1 MSSGIILGAIGI
13 YTLGFGLMVFTIY
26 IIRKR
31 NRDKLEKEL
40 SRLETLKNLIISP
53 SILTEME
60 KVKTLLNSEKMEDKY
75 NKWDKRYK
83 KIEREDIPKLTDKLT
98 DAEALIEEK
107 NFKEASFSLAR
118 AELDIYFVKTD
129 MELLLDDIRE
139 ITQSEERNR
148 NAVTKLKTLYRE
160 IVTKYNNNKGDYKGM
175 EKSIDLQFDNINK
188 LFSAFERVM
197 ENNDYEEVAKITHA
211 LDDLIKNI
219 KVVIDETPTVILM
232 CTMILPKKINEINN
246 LSLKMKKDGY
256 NIDYMKLEHN
266 IGEAQKKISEIYDKL
281 KVLNLEDSIFELK
294 TILDYFE
301 SLYGDFDKEK
311 QSKKEYEMY
320 MSTITEKLSRL
331 TNVIK
336 NIYVELDE
344 LRETYALTQDELN
357 SSLISVSCSLARTS
371 SSLRLPRL
379 FIIDS
384 KSSSVFAIFTLTNSH
399 SLARRLYGVTFVK
412 VLSFTCLNWSFS
424 MTNSLFIISKLTEIR
439 AILKDAK
446 NKIKEYKLPVI
457 PKVYYVELDE
467 AKEGIMSIVKELEKK
482 PIVISDLNT
491 RVDTGRD
498 LVLKLYTHSKELTKT
513 AQMAELAMVYGNR
526 YRSTYREIDI
536 DLRKAENE
544 FRKGDYKKSLELSLN
559 TLNIVEPGIHKKLL
573 SAYED

>member
-1 MSSGIILGAIGI
+1 MNSGIILGAIGI
-13 YTLGFGLMVFTIY
+13 YSLGFALMIFTIF

-31 NRDKLEKEL
+31 NKDKLEKEL

-60 KVKTLLNSEKMEDKY
+60 KVKSLLNSEKLEDKY
-75 NKWDKRYK
+75 KKWDKRYK
-83 KIEREDIPKLTDKLT
+83 KIEVEDIPKLTDKLT

-118 AELDIYFVKTD
+118 IELDIYFVKTD

-148 NAVTKLKTLYRE
+148 NAVTKLKALYRE
-160 IVTKYNNNKGDYKGM
+160 VVTKYNKNKGDYKGM

-197 ENNDYEEVAKITHA
+197 ENNDFEEVSKITHA

-232 CTMILPKKINEINN
+232 CTMILPKKINEIRN
-246 LSLKMKKDGY
+246 LSSKLKKDGF
-256 NIDYMKLEHN
+256 NIEYMKLDHN
-266 IGEAQKKISEIYDKL
+266 ISEAEKKISEIYDKL

-294 TILDYFE
+294 TMLDYFE
-301 SLYGDFDKEK
+301 SLYGDFEKEK
-311 QSKKEYEMY
+311 QSKKEYELY
-320 MSTITEKLSRL
+320 MSSITEKLSRL
-331 TNVIK
+331 TQVIK
-336 NIYVELDE
+336 NIYLELDE
-344 LRETYALTQDELN
+344 LRETYALTEDELKSLDIIN
-357 SSLISVSCSLARTS
+357 KELVMEKDHFKQVNDRTLTKVTPYSRLAKECELISVKIAKTEDDLESIMKSLGSLKEDEVRAREQ
-371 SSLRLPRL
+371 
-379 FIIDS
+379 
-384 KSSSVFAIFTLTNSH
+384 
-399 SLARRLYGVTFVK
+399 
-412 VLSFTCLNWSFS
+412 
-424 MTNSLFIISKLTEIR
+424 LTEIR
-439 AILKDAK
+439 TILKDAK

-457 PKVYYVELDE
+457 PKLYFVELDE
-467 AKEGIMSIVKELEKK
+467 AKEGIMSIVHELEKK
-482 PIVISDLNT
+482 PIVIGDLNT

-498 LVLKLYTHSKELTKT
+498 LVLKLYTLSKELTKT
-513 AQMAELAMVYGNR
+513 AQMAEMAMVYGNR

-536 DLRKAENE
+536 DLRKAEKE
-544 FRKGDYKKSLELSLN
+544 FRRGDYKKSLELSLN

-573 SAYED
+573 SAFDES

>member
-60 KVKTLLNSEKMEDKY
+60 KVKTLLNSEKIEYKY

-357 SSLISVSCSLARTS
+357 SLD
-371 SSLRLPRL
+371 
-379 FIIDS
+379 IINKELVMEKDQF
-384 KSSSVFAIFTLTNSH
+384 KQVNDRTLTKVTPYSRLAKECELVSVKIAKTEDDLESIMK
-399 SLARRLYGVTFVK
+399 SLGSLKEDEVRAREQ
-412 VLSFTCLNWSFS
+412 
-424 MTNSLFIISKLTEIR
+424 LTEIR

>member
-357 SSLISVSCSLARTS
+357 SLD
-371 SSLRLPRL
+371 
-379 FIIDS
+379 IINKELVMEKDQF
-384 KSSSVFAIFTLTNSH
+384 KQVNDRTLTKVTPYSRLAKECELVSVKIAKTEDDLESIMK
-399 SLARRLYGVTFVK
+399 SLGSLKEDEVRAREQ
-412 VLSFTCLNWSFS
+412 
-424 MTNSLFIISKLTEIR
+424 LTEIR

-498 LVLKLYTHSKELTKT
+498 LILKLYTHSKELTKT

>member
-1 MSSGIILGAIGI
+1 MNSGRILFAIFV
-13 YTLGFGLMVFTIY
+13 YALGFGLMIFTIY
-26 IIRKR
+26 IIRKK
-31 NRDKLEKEL
+31 NKDKLENEL

-60 KVKTLLNSEKMEDKY
+60 KVKSLLNNEKLEEKY
-75 NKWDKRYK
+75 KKWEKRYK
-83 KIEREDIPKLTDKLT
+83 KIEKEDIPKLTDKLT
-98 DAEALIEEK
+98 EAEALIEEK
-107 NFKEASFSLAR
+107 NFKEASLSLAR
-118 AELDIYFVKTD
+118 TELDIYFVKTD
-129 MELLLDDIRE
+129 MELLLDDIKE

-148 NAVTKLKTLYRE
+148 NAVTKLKALYRE
-160 IVTKYNNNKGDYKGM
+160 VVTKYNNNKGDYKGM
-175 EKSIDLQFDNINK
+175 EKSIDLQFENINK

-197 ENNDYEEVAKITHA
+197 ENNDYEEVGKITHA

-232 CTMILPKKINEINN
+232 CTMILPKKINEIKTTAT
-246 LSLKMKKDGY
+246 KMKKDGY
-256 NIDYMKLEHN
+256 NIEYMKLDSN
-266 IGEAQKKISEIYDKL
+266 IEEAEKKISEIYDKL

-331 TNVIK
+331 TLVIK
-336 NIYVELDE
+336 NVYAELDE
-344 LRETYALTQDELN
+344 LKETYALTEDELR
-357 SSLISVSCSLARTS
+357 SLDVINKELVMEKDQFKQVNDR
-371 SSLRLPRL
+371 
-379 FIIDS
+379 
-384 KSSSVFAIFTLTNSH
+384 TLTKVTPYSRLAKECELVSVKIAKTEDDLESIMK
-399 SLARRLYGVTFVK
+399 SLGSLKEDEVRAREQ
-412 VLSFTCLNWSFS
+412 
-424 MTNSLFIISKLTEIR
+424 LTEIR
-439 AILKDAK
+439 TILKDAK

-467 AKEGIMSIVKELEKK
+467 AKEGIMGIVKELEKK
-482 PIVISDLNT
+482 PIVIGDLNT

-498 LVLKLYTHSKELTKT
+498 LVLKLYTLSKELTKT
-513 AQMAELAMVYGNR
+513 AQMAEMAIVYGNR

-536 DLRKAENE
+536 DLRKAEKE
-544 FRKGDYKKSLELSLN
+544 FRNGDYKKSLELSLN

>member
-1 MSSGIILGAIGI
+1 MNSGRILFAIFV
-13 YTLGFGLMVFTIY
+13 YALGFGLMIFTIY
-26 IIRKR
+26 IIRKK
-31 NRDKLEKEL
+31 NKDKLEDEL

-60 KVKTLLNSEKMEDKY
+60 KVKSLLNNEKLEEKY
-75 NKWDKRYK
+75 KKWEKRYK
-83 KIEREDIPKLTDKLT
+83 KIEKEDIPKLTDKLT
-98 DAEALIEEK
+98 EAEALIEEK
-107 NFKEASFSLAR
+107 NFKEASLSLAR
-118 AELDIYFVKTD
+118 TELDIYFVKTD
-129 MELLLDDIRE
+129 MELLLDDIKE

-148 NAVTKLKTLYRE
+148 NAVTKLKALYRE
-160 IVTKYNNNKGDYKGM
+160 VVTKYNNNKGDYKGM
-175 EKSIDLQFDNINK
+175 EKSIDLQFENINK

-197 ENNDYEEVAKITHA
+197 ENNDYEEVGKITHA

-232 CTMILPKKINEINN
+232 CTMILPKKINEIKTTAT
-246 LSLKMKKDGY
+246 KMKKDGY
-256 NIDYMKLEHN
+256 NIEYMKLDSN
-266 IGEAQKKISEIYDKL
+266 IEEAEKKISEIYDKL

-331 TNVIK
+331 TLVIK
-336 NIYVELDE
+336 NVYAELDE
-344 LRETYALTQDELN
+344 LKETYALTEDELR
-357 SSLISVSCSLARTS
+357 SLDVINKELVMEKDQFKQVNDR
-371 SSLRLPRL
+371 
-379 FIIDS
+379 
-384 KSSSVFAIFTLTNSH
+384 TLTKVTPYSRLAKECELVSVKIAKTEDDLESIMK
-399 SLARRLYGVTFVK
+399 SLGSLKEDEVRAREQ
-412 VLSFTCLNWSFS
+412 
-424 MTNSLFIISKLTEIR
+424 LTEIR
-439 AILKDAK
+439 TILKDAK

-467 AKEGIMSIVKELEKK
+467 AKEGIMGIVKELEKK
-482 PIVISDLNT
+482 PIVIGDLNT

-498 LVLKLYTHSKELTKT
+498 LVLKLYTLSKELTKT
-513 AQMAELAMVYGNR
+513 AQMAEMAIVYGNR

-536 DLRKAENE
+536 DLRKAEKE
-544 FRKGDYKKSLELSLN
+544 FRNGDYKKSLELSLN

>member
-40 SRLETLKNLIISP
+40 SRHETLKNLIISP

-357 SSLISVSCSLARTS
+357 SLD
-371 SSLRLPRL
+371 
-379 FIIDS
+379 IINKELVMEKDQF
-384 KSSSVFAIFTLTNSH
+384 KQVNDRTLTKVTPYSRLAKECELVSVKIAKTEDDLESIMK
-399 SLARRLYGVTFVK
+399 SLGSLKEDEVRAREQ
-412 VLSFTCLNWSFS
+412 
-424 MTNSLFIISKLTEIR
+424 LTEIR

>member
-357 SSLISVSCSLARTS
+357 SLD
-371 SSLRLPRL
+371 
-379 FIIDS
+379 IINKELVMEKDQF
-384 KSSSVFAIFTLTNSH
+384 KQVNDRTLTKVTPYSRLAKECELVSVKIAKTEDDLESIMK
-399 SLARRLYGVTFVK
+399 SLGSLKEDEVRAREQ
-412 VLSFTCLNWSFS
+412 
-424 MTNSLFIISKLTEIR
+424 LTEIR

>member
-1 MSSGIILGAIGI
+1 MNSGIILGAIGI
-13 YTLGFGLMVFTIY
+13 YSLGFALMIFTIF

-31 NRDKLEKEL
+31 NKDKLEKEL

-60 KVKTLLNSEKMEDKY
+60 KVKSLLNSEKLEDKY
-75 NKWDKRYK
+75 KKWDKRYK
-83 KIEREDIPKLTDKLT
+83 KIEVEDIPKLTDKLT

-118 AELDIYFVKTD
+118 TELDIYFVKTD

-148 NAVTKLKTLYRE
+148 NAVTKLKALYRE
-160 IVTKYNNNKGDYKGM
+160 VVTKYNKNKGDYKGM

-197 ENNDYEEVAKITHA
+197 ENNDFEEVSKITHA

-232 CTMILPKKINEINN
+232 CTMILPKKINEIRN
-246 LSLKMKKDGY
+246 LSSKLKKDGF
-256 NIDYMKLEHN
+256 NIEYMKLDHN
-266 IGEAQKKISEIYDKL
+266 ISEAEKKISEIYDKL

-294 TILDYFE
+294 TMLDYFE
-301 SLYGDFDKEK
+301 SLYGDFEKEK
-311 QSKKEYEMY
+311 QSKKEYELY
-320 MSTITEKLSRL
+320 MSSITEKLSRL
-331 TNVIK
+331 TQVIK
-336 NIYVELDE
+336 NIYLELDE
-344 LRETYALTQDELN
+344 LRETYALTEDELKSLDIIN
-357 SSLISVSCSLARTS
+357 KELVMEKDHFKQVNDRTLTKVTPYSRLAKECELISVKIAKTEDDLESIMKSLGSLKEDEVRAREQ
-371 SSLRLPRL
+371 
-379 FIIDS
+379 
-384 KSSSVFAIFTLTNSH
+384 
-399 SLARRLYGVTFVK
+399 
-412 VLSFTCLNWSFS
+412 
-424 MTNSLFIISKLTEIR
+424 LTEIR
-439 AILKDAK
+439 TILKDAK

-457 PKVYYVELDE
+457 PKLYFVELDE
-467 AKEGIMSIVKELEKK
+467 AKEGIMSIVHELEKK
-482 PIVISDLNT
+482 PIVIGDLNT

-498 LVLKLYTHSKELTKT
+498 LVLKLYTLSKELTKT
-513 AQMAELAMVYGNR
+513 AQMAEMAMVYGNR
-526 YRSTYREIDI
+526 YRSSYREIDI
-536 DLRKAENE
+536 DLRKAEKE

-573 SAYED
+573 SAFDES